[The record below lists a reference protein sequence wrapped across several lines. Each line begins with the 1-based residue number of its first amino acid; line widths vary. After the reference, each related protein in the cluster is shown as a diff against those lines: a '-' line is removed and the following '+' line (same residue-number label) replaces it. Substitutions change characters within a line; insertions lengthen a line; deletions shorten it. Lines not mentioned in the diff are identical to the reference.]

1 MLSVKQ
7 KRLSVSSIV
16 ILFTPVLFTGL
27 SLVILDLQQASYMS
41 QTVVYDAALYFGIER
56 NPLRQ
61 TTDMWACDG
70 LWNCAEV
77 LCRFSLLPNVS
88 WIAFRTLPSNDN
100 ESCDAITNEN
110 IARKLFGG
118 DDYKTIRDLMLSAF
132 IMQFV
137 VAVSIVGLLFR
148 PSKSTMAIYGFF
160 ILSSTILISVPLILW
175 MKYSHR
181 LSDARGDYPPQYV
194 VDRIFRLN
202 ILLLIII
209 FTLPEAVLIYLW
221 KELNDKTENQSNENT
236 PINYM

>member
-1 MLSVKQ
+1 MFSVKQ

-41 QTVVYDAALYFGIER
+41 QTIVYDAALYFGIEK

-110 IARKLFGG
+110 TAYKLFAGH
-118 DDYKTIRDLMLSAF
+118 DYKTIRDLMLSAF

-137 VAVSIVGLLFR
+137 VAVSIMGLLFK
-148 PSKSTMAIYGFF
+148 PSKATMAIYGFL
-160 ILSSTILISVPLILW
+160 ILSSTVLMSVSLVLW

-181 LSDARGDYPPQYV
+181 LSDDRGDYPPQYV

-202 ILLLIII
+202 VLLLIII
-209 FTLPEAVLIYLW
+209 FTLPWTVLIYLW
-221 KELNDKTENQSNENT
+221 KELKEKPENRPNENT